1 MAIAGIYNFT
11 IDQGSTWTLQ
21 IVYNDSNGNPINL
34 TGYTAEMQVRRKFD
48 SDTAVLTLSTSN
60 GGITIVPL
68 TGTLNL
74 VATDEQA
81 AIAAGL
87 YVYDLELSTG
97 GVRTRLIQGTVT
109 VSGEVTR

>member
-11 IDQGSTWTLQ
+11 LDQGSTWTLQ
-21 IVYNDSNGNPINL
+21 VVYKDSNGVAVNL
-34 TGYTAEMQVRRKFD
+34 TGYTAEMQIRRKFN
-48 SDTAVLTLSTSN
+48 SDTPVLTLSTSN

-74 VATDEQA
+74 LATDEQA
-81 AIAAGL
+81 NIDPGF
-87 YVYDLELSTG
+87 YVYDLELSIG
-97 GVRTRLIQGTVT
+97 GVRTRLIQGQVT

>member
-11 IDQGSTWTLQ
+11 LDQGSTWTLQ
-21 IVYNDSNGNPINL
+21 VVYKDSNGVAVNL

-48 SDTAVLTLSTSN
+48 SDTPVLTLSTSN
-60 GGITIVPL
+60 GGITIVGA

-81 AIAAGL
+81 AITPGL
-87 YVYDLELSTG
+87 YVYDLELSIG